1 MCEAE
6 RCSPHSRHFHPAID
20 SAKGPGVR
28 SMKKVLVT
36 GGAGFIGSHTCVELA
51 AAGFEPVIVDD
62 LRNSQER
69 AIDGIARIMGRKP
82 SVHRIDCCDADAM
95 RRMLAAEG
103 PIHGAIHF
111 AADKAVGESVNDP
124 LKYYHNNIGSLV
136 LLLRL
141 MKEHGTHRIV
151 FSSSCTVYGQPEKL
165 PVTESAPDRNA
176 MSPYGFTK
184 IACEQMLL
192 DTTASDPSLKAVLLR
207 YFNPVGAHPSAHIG
221 ELPLGVPNNLV
232 PFVTQTAI
240 GLRKQLTVFG
250 TDYDTPDGS
259 CIRDYIHVV
268 DLAKAHVRALEW
280 MEGDGVSSCEVFNIG
295 TGQGNSVLEVIN
307 AFTGETGA
315 PLPYVIGPRRAGDTT
330 AVYADT
336 TKSREVLGWMPTLGL
351 RDALRDAWR
360 WQQAIAKG
368 DQRMR

>member
-1 MCEAE
+1 
-6 RCSPHSRHFHPAID
+6 
-20 SAKGPGVR
+20 
-28 SMKKVLVT
+28 MKKVLVT

-69 AIDGIARIMGRKP
+69 AIDGIGRIMGRKP
-82 SVHRIDCCDADAM
+82 SVHRIDCCDAGAM
-95 RRMLAAEG
+95 RRMLATEG

-141 MKEHGTHRIV
+141 MKEHGTQRIV

-184 IACEQMLL
+184 IACEQMLR
-192 DTTASDPSLKAVLLR
+192 DTTSSDPALKAVLLR

-232 PFVTQTAI
+232 PFVTQTAA

-280 MEGDGVSSCEVFNIG
+280 MEGEGASSCEVFNIG
-295 TGQGNSVLEVIN
+295 TGKGNSVLEVIN

-336 TKSREVLGWMPTLGL
+336 TKSREVLGWKPTLTL
-351 RDALRDAWR
+351 SDALRDAWR
-360 WQQAIAKG
+360 WQKAIA
-368 DQRMR
+368 